1 MPAAW
6 RLAAGNMPSVT
17 AFKSPAGT
25 AKGLR
30 NLAGST
36 PPDGNTESHIKCVT
50 PQIHKHTKHN
60 FTSQNPSISRCASL
74 NLACNCSALP
84 ILQTDLKRSRGDRQ
98 TNAK

>member
-36 PPDGNTESHIKCVT
+36 PPDGNTESYIMRHTTI
-50 PQIHKHTKHN
+50 PQANMHN
-60 FTSQNPSISRCASL
+60 LTSQYPSISRCASL